1 MRNTVKLTGA
11 VAAAAAATLALG
23 ACSAPSD
30 PDTGKK
36 DDASAPLVV
45 GATSVPHAEILE
57 YVKKDLAPKENLKL
71 QIKTFDDYQLV
82 NPATKDGSLDAN
94 YFQTKE
100 FLDDWN
106 KKNDGS
112 IEPVVNVHVEPM
124 GVYSKKL
131 DKLSELKSGDTVGVP
146 NDASNEARA
155 LKLLDKAGAIELKA
169 GAPAV
174 PGLNDIK
181 DKKGLNIKESKAEL
195 LAPQLSDYD
204 AAVINGN
211 YAIAAK
217 LSPKSDSLAIESAKN
232 SPYANFLAV
241 DKSEKKDPRVQ
252 KLAKLLN
259 SDQVKKFIE
268 THYKDGSV
276 LPSFSKAS

>member
-11 VAAAAAATLALG
+11 VAAAAALTLALG

-30 PDTGKK
+30 PDV
-36 DDASAPLVV
+36 DRSDSASSPLVV

-57 YVKKDLAPKENLKL
+57 YVKKNLAPKEKLKL
-71 QIKTFDDYQLV
+71 DVKIFDDYQLI
-82 NPATKDGSLDAN
+82 NPATKDNTLDAN

-106 KKNDGS
+106 KKNDGDVV
-112 IEPVVNVHVEPM
+112 PVANVHVEPM
-124 GVYSKKL
+124 GLYSKKHES
-131 DKLSELKSGDTVGVP
+131 LSDLGSGDTIGVP
-146 NDASNEARA
+146 SDAPNQARA
-155 LKLLDKAGAIELKA
+155 LKLLDKEGVIKLKA
-169 GAPAV
+169 DAPAV
-174 PGLNDIK
+174 PGLNDIG
-181 DKKGLNIKESKAEL
+181 DKKGLKISESKAET
-195 LAPQLSDYD
+195 LAPTLPDFD

-211 YAIAAK
+211 YAIAGK
-217 LSPKSDSLAIESAKN
+217 LSPKKDSLALESAKN

-241 DKSEKKDPRVQ
+241 DKSKKNDERVQ

-268 THYKDGSV
+268 TKYKDGSV
-276 LPSFSKAS
+276 LPSFSKVG

>member
-11 VAAAAAATLALG
+11 VAAAALTLALG

-30 PDTGKK
+30 PDTEKK
-36 DDASAPLVV
+36 DDASSPLVV

-57 YVKKDLAPKENLKL
+57 YVKKDLAPKEGLKI
-71 QIKTFDDYQLV
+71 QVKTFDDYQLI
-82 NPATKDGSLDAN
+82 NPATKDGSLGAN

-106 KKNDGS
+106 KKNDGD

-124 GVYSKKL
+124 GVYSKQY

-155 LKLLDKAGAIELKA
+155 LKLLDEAGAIELKA
-169 GAPAV
+169 DAPAI
-174 PGLNDIK
+174 PGLNDIA
-181 DKKGLNIKESKAEL
+181 DKKGLTIKESKAEL

-241 DKSEKKDPRVQ
+241 DKSEKNDARVQ

-259 SDQVKKFIE
+259 SDQVKKYIE